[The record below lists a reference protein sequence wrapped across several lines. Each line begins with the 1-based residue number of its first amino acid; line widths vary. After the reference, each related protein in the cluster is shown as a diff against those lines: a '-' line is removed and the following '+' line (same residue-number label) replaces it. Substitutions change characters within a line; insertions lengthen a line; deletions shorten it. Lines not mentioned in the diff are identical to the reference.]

1 MLLLLFGPIN
11 YQKILL
17 DVSIRTGLTQRR
29 RHSPSIKRRSLKTP
43 RTLKPNLT
51 ELRNIV
57 LLFVSLFILNKRS
70 LILDKRR
77 ITSLKSKLT
86 VVPLNKRLSLLMDCS
101 NKKLELIKSSIKT
114 NKLMLLVLLVVREL
128 LVLLKDLV
136 LSTYKRRLTEVTEE
150 LDVSVHGILLML
162 DGLLLEQVN

>member
-1 MLLLLFGPIN
+1 
-11 YQKILL
+11 
-17 DVSIRTGLTQRR
+17 
-29 RHSPSIKRRSLKTP
+29 
-43 RTLKPNLT
+43 
-51 ELRNIV
+51 
-57 LLFVSLFILNKRS
+57 
-70 LILDKRR
+70 
-77 ITSLKSKLT
+77 
-86 VVPLNKRLSLLMDCS
+86 MDCS